1 MLLGGSLT
9 PFPYEFTTFSDF
21 LDMRKKFMKVFHDFV
36 QSTRNKTGQ
45 SMRLPFCPF
54 GRKGFSFELANFI
67 IPPSSF
73 FSEVLKV
80 STKAAESFHLH
91 FTLFLKNASRKI
103 STILIHLMTRCLK
116 IVKICLILKFF

>member
-21 LDMRKKFMKVFHDFV
+21 LDMRKKFMKVLHDFV

-45 SMRLPFCPF
+45 SMRLPSCPF
-54 GRKGFSFELANFI
+54 GRKGFSFELANFV

-80 STKAAESFHLH
+80 SRKAAESFHLH
-91 FTLFLKNASRKI
+91 FNYQKSVSLF
-103 STILIHLMTRCLK
+103 
-116 IVKICLILKFF
+116 

>member
-1 MLLGGSLT
+1 
-9 PFPYEFTTFSDF
+9 
-21 LDMRKKFMKVFHDFV
+21 MKVFHDFV

-45 SMRLPFCPF
+45 SMKLSSCPF

-91 FTLFLKNASRKI
+91 FFYQKSVSFLKE
-103 STILIHLMTRCLK
+103 CLK
-116 IVKICLILKFF
+116 KNLNHSHTFDDTVFENCQNMSHF

>member
-54 GRKGFSFELANFI
+54 GRKGFSFSAKGRLNKIFFI
-67 IPPSSF
+67 C
-73 FSEVLKV
+73 
-80 STKAAESFHLH
+80 
-91 FTLFLKNASRKI
+91 KN
-103 STILIHLMTRCLK
+103 
-116 IVKICLILKFF
+116 KICAASSDSMDSMHSMESVRSVGCMDAMGSIDSNGC